1 MPMGGNGMQPHREPA
16 VECGRK
22 STIYILRTGEKQA
35 MSGGRFEKG
44 KSGNPGGRPRIIKSL
59 QVAAREYAAMALA
72 TLAEIAEKG
81 ESESGRVAA
90 SRELLD
96 RGFGKPVQNVD
107 MRVLMEKRLA
117 ELTPAELDEFERHLE
132 AEGIEDDDAH

>member
-1 MPMGGNGMQPHREPA
+1 LNKTGKGG
-16 VECGRK
+16 
-22 STIYILRTGEKQA
+22 
-35 MSGGRFEKG
+35 FEKG
-44 KSGNPGGRPRIIKSL
+44 RSGNPGGRPQVIKSL
-59 QVAAREYAAMALA
+59 QAAAREYAAMALA

-81 ESESGRVAA
+81 KSESGRVAA